1 MNDIEQ
7 ANKIIEDAV
16 GQLYRGF
23 FQLRRA
29 GEYQEEYDSMGTII
43 GMLMSDRLYLA
54 KKYEIIPREIL
65 TRSVYE
71 NLQFTCAE
79 LEGKKDE

>member
-43 GMLMSDRLYLA
+43 GMLMADSLYLA
-54 KKYEIIPREIL
+54 KKYEIIPR
-65 TRSVYE
+65 SMYE
-71 NLQFTCAE
+71 NLQFMRDE